1 MRAGNAPIGAMSSLP
16 DDLLPTAEDEVAIR
30 QNAGLI
36 AEKIL
41 GPIEPEEDS
50 DEEDA
55 AEA

>member
-1 MRAGNAPIGAMSSLP
+1 M
-16 DDLLPTAEDEVAIR
+16 VR

-41 GPIEPEEDS
+41 AGDEGDKE

-55 AEA
+55 AEG